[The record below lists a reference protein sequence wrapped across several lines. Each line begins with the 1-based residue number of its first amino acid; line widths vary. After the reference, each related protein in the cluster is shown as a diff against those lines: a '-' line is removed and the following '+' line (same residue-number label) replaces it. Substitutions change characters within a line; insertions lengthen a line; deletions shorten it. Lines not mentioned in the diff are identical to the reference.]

1 MSATRIALCGPMVV
15 EIDGHRLEADLP
27 GRQGR
32 LLLAYLA
39 AHRRR
44 PVSRAELIEV
54 LWPSDAPASP
64 EAALKVLL
72 ARLRRVLGETLHGR
86 ADVSLELP
94 EGAIVDVEVVERAVA
109 DAEAALERGDPHAAM
124 EIAIDALQIADRPL
138 LPEFDGAWLEERRRE
153 LQEQASVLLE
163 AEATAALRIGGDEL
177 AQGERAARE
186 LTRREPFRES
196 AYAVLMEIHAARGNV
211 AEAVRAFDELR
222 VLLRD
227 ELGTAPSPPIVALN
241 ERLLR
246 GAPVIAAPP
255 PLVSVPLPRLP
266 GEEGDSTPRVR
277 FVGREAELERLRA
290 RWLEAA
296 AGEPRMV
303 LVGGEAGVGKTRL
316 LAHFAREVHGAGA
329 NVLYGRCDEGA
340 LLPYQ
345 PFIEALRHFV
355 VHCGPPQLPGQA
367 EPELAELARLVPEL
381 RAGAGAAAAPPPG
394 EPETQRYRLFEAM
407 TGFFAGLAG
416 AAPLLLVLDDVQ
428 WADKPTL
435 LLLRHLLRRA
445 ADAPLL
451 VLGAYRDVELAAA
464 PLDELLTEL
473 RRDGRVERIAL
484 SGVSESDTK
493 AIVSAGS
500 SLVPRA
506 EFVAQ
511 LHERT
516 GGNPLYIQELLRD
529 LAESG
534 GELAELAVPAG
545 VQEVIGRRLARLS
558 GPTLSALEAAAVIG
572 SQLDLA
578 TLAAATG
585 DPADD
590 LLDAL
595 EEGVRGGL
603 LAEDPEVVDR
613 FAFAHALVRETLYE
627 RQMRSRRV
635 RLHRRIAEA
644 LATSGSANPAE
655 LARHAF
661 EARAL
666 IGPAEVVAHLRA
678 AAARASRS
686 LAYEEAGDHYRR
698 ALHVIDELDGDA
710 LVQERC
716 ALLLSLGRAQWR
728 AGDEEARASFRSA
741 ARLARELH
749 APEALAWAALGL
761 AGRYWE
767 ADAEDASLIEVLEE
781 ALEELGASESVLR
794 TRVMG
799 RLAEVLHF
807 SGQPE
812 RALALSDEALASAR
826 RLEDP
831 TAIAVALTARHVALL
846 HIEHLEERLRV
857 SAEVLELAARTANL
871 ELKVQGLHWRIY
883 DLFELGDGDA
893 AVEEHGKLS
902 ALAAELRQPL
912 LRSLAL
918 CWQAAREQMVG
929 NWEEAERLS
938 DQAVALGHRAHAAD
952 ADSLHGAQ
960 ALVRSRDTGHLP
972 ELLERM
978 QAIGARYRAI
988 AAWPAGLS
996 VAHIAAGDEER
1007 ARALLGEL
1015 TADGLARV
1023 PRDIYWLSTVAF
1035 LCEASA
1041 ALPDHPALE
1050 LLEAALAPY
1059 ATRVVQISSAA
1070 CLGSAA
1076 HFLGLLA
1083 AAAGRND
1090 DANRHFTAAAE
1101 RNRALGAVTA
1111 LARTEYE
1118 HGAVLLARGAPGD
1131 AARAAALLASAEAT
1145 ATRLGMAPLAARAA
1159 ALA

>member
-1 MSATRIALCGPMVV
+1 MSATRIALCGPLVV
-15 EIDGHRLEADLP
+15 EIDGHRLEGELP

-54 LWPSDAPASP
+54 LWPSDPPASP

-72 ARLRRVLGETLHGR
+72 ARLRRVVGAALAGR

-94 EGAIVDVEVVERAVA
+94 EGAIVDVEVVDQAVA

-124 EIAIDALQIADRPL
+124 EIAIAAMQIAERPL
-138 LPEFDGAWLEERRRE
+138 LPEFDGGWVHERRRE
-153 LQEQASVLLE
+153 LQEQASALLE

-196 AYAVLMEIHAARGNV
+196 GYAVLMEIHEARGNV
-211 AEAVRAFDELR
+211 AEAVRVFDELR

-227 ELGTAPSPPIVALN
+227 ELGTAPSAPIVTLN

-246 GAPVIAAPP
+246 GAPEMAAAPP
-255 PLVSVPLPRLP
+255 AVSVPLPRLP
-266 GEEGDSTPRVR
+266 GEEGDTTPRVR
-277 FVGREAELERLRA
+277 FVGREAELERLRERWREAGA
-290 RWLEAA
+290 RAS
-296 AGEPRMV
+296 RMV

-316 LAHFAREVHGAGA
+316 LTHFAREVHGEGA
-329 NVLYGRCDEGA
+329 NVLYGRCDDGA

-345 PFIEALRHFV
+345 PFMEALRHFV
-355 VHCGPPQLPGQA
+355 VHCGPPQLPGQS

-381 RAGAGAAAAPPPG
+381 RSGAGDAAAPAPG

-407 TGFFAGLAG
+407 TGFFAGVAD

-435 LLLRHLLRRA
+435 LLLRHLFRRA

-451 VLGAYRDVELAAA
+451 VLGAYRDVEVAAA
-464 PLDELLTEL
+464 PLDELLTEV
-473 RRDGRVERIAL
+473 RRDSRVERVAL
-484 SGVSESDTK
+484 TGVSASDTT

-500 SLVPRA
+500 SLRPRA

-572 SQLDLA
+572 SDLDLA

-585 DPADD
+585 EPGDD

-603 LAEDPEVVDR
+603 LVEDPEVVDR
-613 FAFAHALVRETLYE
+613 FAFAHALVRQTLYE

-635 RLHRRIAEA
+635 RLHQRVAEA

-666 IGPAEVVAHLRA
+666 IGPAEVVGHLRA
-678 AAARASRS
+678 AAAQASRS
-686 LAYEEAGDHYRR
+686 LAYEEAGGYYRR
-698 ALHVIDELDGDA
+698 ALQVIDELDGDA

-716 ALLLSLGRAQWR
+716 ALLLSLGRSQWR
-728 AGDEEARASFRSA
+728 SGDEEARASFRSA

-749 APEALAWAALGL
+749 AHEPLAWAALGL

-767 ADAEDASLIEVLEE
+767 AHAMDATLTEVLEE
-781 ALEELGASESVLR
+781 ALEELGTSESVLR

-807 SGQPE
+807 SGQTE
-812 RALALSDEALASAR
+812 RALALSEEALASAR

-831 TAIAVALTARHVALL
+831 TAVAVALTGRHVALL

-857 SAEVLELAARTANL
+857 SAEVLELAARMGNL
-871 ELKVQGLHWRIY
+871 ELGVQGRHWRIY

-893 AVEEHGKLS
+893 AVEEHGRLS

-918 CWQAAREQMVG
+918 CWQAAREQMAG

-938 DQAVALGHRAHAAD
+938 DEALALGRRAHAAD

-960 ALVRSRDTGHLP
+960 ALVRARDTGHMP
-972 ELLERM
+972 ELLDRM
-978 QAIGARYRAI
+978 QELADRYRTI

-996 VAHIAAGDEER
+996 VAHAAAGDEAR
-1007 ARALLGEL
+1007 ARELLTEL
-1015 TADGLARV
+1015 TADRLSRV

-1035 LCEASA
+1035 LCEGCA
-1041 ALPDHPALE
+1041 ALPDHPALA
-1050 LLEAALAPY
+1050 LLEAELAPY
-1059 ATRVVQISSAA
+1059 ASRVVQISSAA

-1076 HFLGLLA
+1076 HFLGILA

-1090 DANRHFTAAAE
+1090 EADRHFTAAAE
-1101 RNRALGAVTA
+1101 RNRALGAITA

-1131 AARAAALLASAEAT
+1131 AARAAALLGSAEAT